1 MSLKNDLLKVVPIV
15 AGLALLQ
22 VATPSQSSPFRSLT
36 SVKFVPSTHTVDGAD
51 ITEHNNART
60 SQTTQLP
67 ISVTQNLEVF
77 FVYKF
82 GGDSSK
88 PEIVYSNP
96 MSQQS
101 MIQCAPYS
109 ANNKDTQKNKFGG
122 CYAKADY
129 LDDITEPT
137 TVQLRFNSPGGGGN
151 KYLNWTF
158 LPPETANGVK
168 SIVAP
173 GSVTKGESLSTDI
186 VLESPAADA
195 QSLYVGYYPKSCF
208 QWEGSARAIPDNSSL
223 IGLANFAKNE
233 VQQTVDVKTLATC
246 KSNSGFIKVWYA
258 DPGERPNKNLTPD
271 KQKSIQLR
279 NLRR

>member
-22 VATPSQSSPFRSLT
+22 VATPSHSSPFRSLT
-36 SVKFVPSTHTVDGAD
+36 SVKFVPSVHNVGGTD

-67 ISVTQNLEVF
+67 ISVTQGLEVH
-77 FVYKF
+77 FVFKF

-88 PEIVYSNP
+88 PEVVYSNP
-96 MSQQS
+96 MTQQS
-101 MIQCAPYS
+101 MIQCFPYS

-129 LDDITEPT
+129 LDDLTEET

-158 LPPETANGVK
+158 LPPETQNGVK

-173 GSVTKGESLSTDI
+173 GSVLKGGSLSADI
-186 VLESPAADA
+186 VLENPAAAA
-195 QSLYVGYYPKSCF
+195 QTLYVGYYPKGCF
-208 QWEGSARAIPDNSSL
+208 QWEGSARTVPDNSSL
-223 IGLANFAKNE
+223 IGLANFAKDE
-233 VQQTVDVKTLATC
+233 VKQTVDVKVQASC
-246 KSNSGFIKVWYA
+246 KTNSGFIKVWYA
-258 DPGERPNKNLTPD
+258 DPGKRANKNLTPD
-271 KQKSIQLR
+271 IQKSIRLVSP
-279 NLRR
+279 RR